1 MPKKSENLLRVYSR
15 LKRGPVNIDIMK
27 KWIKA
32 NELSISERTLYRYL
46 DDLEHMMMP
55 DEKLIITEGEKNKK
69 TWKIE
74 YDESTTKLSEF
85 DLHSY
90 LLFKNL
96 MPLPLVKSREA
107 TFDRIENLFYKN
119 YSKSNFEDFSIFAE
133 QQISNTYFYELLT
146 LDDFQKT
153 LNDTIWSI
161 QNKREMEILE
171 VDYDYTSIPKS
182 IQYPLVFL
190 PLQVLYHRGVIHLS
204 GFIKEKG
211 KMMIIALNQIKKYH
225 LTNNMFDNKK
235 LLATLENEMQNRFGI
250 TANMDH
256 EIYDIEIEFSEFTG
270 EFITHHFWHHSQSIT
285 QQENGNY
292 LMKLRCGINRELV
305 GWIFQWMSNAKV
317 LKPSILKEL
326 VIEKHHEILASYES
340 DSPIISNNTFLPGEV
355 VDKI

>member
-119 YSKSNFEDFSIFAE
+119 YS
-133 QQISNTYFYELLT
+133 T
-146 LDDFQKT
+146 
-153 LNDTIWSI
+153 
-161 QNKREMEILE
+161 
-171 VDYDYTSIPKS
+171 
-182 IQYPLVFL
+182 
-190 PLQVLYHRGVIHLS
+190 
-204 GFIKEKG
+204 
-211 KMMIIALNQIKKYH
+211 
-225 LTNNMFDNKK
+225 
-235 LLATLENEMQNRFGI
+235 
-250 TANMDH
+250 
-256 EIYDIEIEFSEFTG
+256 
-270 EFITHHFWHHSQSIT
+270 
-285 QQENGNY
+285 
-292 LMKLRCGINRELV
+292 
-305 GWIFQWMSNAKV
+305 
-317 LKPSILKEL
+317 
-326 VIEKHHEILASYES
+326 
-340 DSPIISNNTFLPGEV
+340 
-355 VDKI
+355 